1 MGNYTG
7 MQIFLLLALL
17 FMSGS
22 FIGYVIEVFFRRFVS
37 AKRWINPGFLN
48 GPCLP
53 LYGFSLL
60 FLYICSYYLS
70 RLTFFNW
77 PNWARDVCIILMFGV
92 GMTLIEYLA
101 GLIFIKGLNVR
112 LWDYTNMRGN
122 IQGLICPLFSLIWLA
137 MGGLYYFFLH
147 PLFVSYAS
155 FYFAHEAYL
164 DWFLGLTYGVLV

>member
-77 PNWARDVCIILMFGV
+77 PNWA
-92 GMTLIEYLA
+92 
-101 GLIFIKGLNVR
+101 
-112 LWDYTNMRGN
+112 W
-122 IQGLICPLFSLIWLA
+122 
-137 MGGLYYFFLH
+137 
-147 PLFVSYAS
+147 
-155 FYFAHEAYL
+155 
-164 DWFLGLTYGVLV
+164 